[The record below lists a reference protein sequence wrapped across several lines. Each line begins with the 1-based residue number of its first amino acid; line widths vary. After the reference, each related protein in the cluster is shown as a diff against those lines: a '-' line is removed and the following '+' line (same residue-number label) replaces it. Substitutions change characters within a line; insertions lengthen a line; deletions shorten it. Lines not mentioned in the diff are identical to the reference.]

1 MLRLRYL
8 RQERKLTQKQ
18 VADLLNVS
26 QETYSRYENKVIK
39 IPLNSL
45 TVLAEFYET
54 STDYILGLTDERKPY
69 KNVVSSKKNAF

>member
-8 RQERKLTQKQ
+8 RKERKLTQTQ
-18 VADLLNVS
+18 VAKILNVS

-39 IPLNSL
+39 IPLDSL

-54 STDYILGLTDERKPY
+54 STDYLLGITDERRTY
-69 KNVVSSKKNAF
+69 KRI

>member
-8 RQERKLTQKQ
+8 RQERKLTQTQ
-18 VADLLNVS
+18 VAKILNVS

-39 IPLNSL
+39 IPLDSL

-54 STDYILGLTDERKPY
+54 STDYILGLTNERRTY
-69 KNVVSSKKNAF
+69 KRI

>member
-8 RQERKLTQKQ
+8 RQERKLTQTQ
-18 VADLLNVS
+18 VAKILNVS

-39 IPLNSL
+39 IPLDSL

-54 STDYILGLTDERKPY
+54 STDYILGLTDERRTY
-69 KNVVSSKKNAF
+69 KRIVSSK